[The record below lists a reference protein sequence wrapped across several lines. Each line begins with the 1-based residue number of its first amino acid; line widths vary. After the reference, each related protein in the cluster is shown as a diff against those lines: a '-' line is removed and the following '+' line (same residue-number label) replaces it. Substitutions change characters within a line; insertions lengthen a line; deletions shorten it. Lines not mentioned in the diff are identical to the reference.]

1 MKIAVPKLEKSSYI
15 ILVFI
20 FLFFFVSLMVW
31 VARFPG
37 IRRTFIF
44 HASDSD
50 KYRIETR
57 YVPINTPVNKYEYYI
72 QELLLGP
79 VSEHC
84 SPVFYTETR
93 VLSCF
98 LKDSVL
104 YVNLSE
110 DMMKADAFNTD
121 FQSDIDLFKRNVIK
135 NFPKVK
141 QIELFI
147 GGVKPYVESEVK
159 KI

>member
-15 ILVFI
+15 ILAFI

-57 YVPINTPVNKYEYYI
+57 YVPINTPVNKYYFLALFQNIAVLFFI
-72 QELLLGP
+72 QKQGYCP
-79 VSEHC
+79 VS
-84 SPVFYTETR
+84 
-93 VLSCF
+93 
-98 LKDSVL
+98 
-104 YVNLSE
+104 
-110 DMMKADAFNTD
+110 
-121 FQSDIDLFKRNVIK
+121 
-135 NFPKVK
+135 
-141 QIELFI
+141 
-147 GGVKPYVESEVK
+147 
-159 KI
+159 

>member
-15 ILVFI
+15 ILAFI

-31 VARFPG
+31 VAKFPG

-57 YVPINTPVNKYEYYI
+57 YVPINTAQSKYQYYI
-72 QELLLGP
+72 DELLLGP

-84 SPVFYTETR
+84 SPIFCKGTR
-93 VLSCF
+93 VISCF
-98 LKDSVL
+98 VKDSVL
-104 YVNLSE
+104 YVNLT
-110 DMMKADAFNTD
+110 DDIFRADAFTAD
-121 FQSDIDLFKRNVIK
+121 FRSDIDLFKMNVLN
-135 NFPKVK
+135 NFSNIK

-147 GGVKPYVESEVK
+147 EGVRPYEEK
-159 KI
+159 